1 MLVGMMDMVMGM
13 MGIMMDKG
21 IVMGMMGMVD
31 MMGMVMGMMVV

>member
-13 MGIMMDKG
+13 MGIMMDNG

-31 MMGMVMGMMVV
+31 I